1 MPDLIPV
8 LQFTEEDL
16 VSLSGKAMDE
26 MGIEWKSVSLSEPDD
41 MEIPDWMDA
50 SSGGWVFFIDKNRFE
65 EGMTRLGKLMGYSA
79 E

>member
-1 MPDLIPV
+1 MPELIPV

-26 MGIEWKSVSLSEPDD
+26 MKIEWKSVPFSDPGD
-41 MEIPDWMDA
+41 MEIPKWMDA
-50 SSGGWVFFIDKNRFE
+50 SSGGWVFFIDKNRVE
-65 EGMTRLGKLMGYSA
+65 EGMTRLGTLMGYSP